1 MLIGDGIR
9 FRYGRR
15 GPWVLDG
22 TSVAVAPGEVVGLA
36 GPSGVGKSTLGRVLS
51 GLLAPASGEVLVDG
65 APMAASR
72 REVASRRGTTSRPGG
87 PRPVQFV
94 AQHPIQAMNP
104 RWRIREV
111 LSEALGAVEDVADL
125 HGFTAELVE
134 PAWLD
139 RYPHELSGGQ
149 LQRVNLARS
158 LRAEPRYLIADEITA
173 SVDAI
178 TQARLWQLLLDQVR
192 SRGLGMLVISHDAD
206 LLAHVCGTIHA
217 WAPPSRLEL
226 AR

>member
-1 MLIGDGIR
+1 MLTAEGVR

-22 TSVAVAPGEVVGLA
+22 VSAEVAPGRVVGLA

-51 GLLAPASGEVLVDG
+51 GLLSPVEGIVAVDG
-65 APMAASR
+65 EP
-72 REVASRRGTTSRPGG
+72 VAGRPGA
-87 PRPVQFV
+87 PRAVQLV
-94 AQHPIQAMNP
+94 VQHPIQAMNP
-104 RWRIREV
+104 RWRIRDV
-111 LSEALGAVEDVADL
+111 LGEAGGPVSGAADL
-125 HGFTAELVE
+125 RGPTAELVE

-158 LRAEPRYLIADEITA
+158 LRAEPRYLVADEITA

-178 TQARLWQLLLDQVR
+178 TQARLWRLLLDQVR
-192 SRGLGMLVISHDAD
+192 ERSLGILVISHDAD
-206 LLAHVCGTIHA
+206 LLAHVCDTVQTF
-217 WAPPSRLEL
+217 PRLGSNVH
-226 AR
+226 